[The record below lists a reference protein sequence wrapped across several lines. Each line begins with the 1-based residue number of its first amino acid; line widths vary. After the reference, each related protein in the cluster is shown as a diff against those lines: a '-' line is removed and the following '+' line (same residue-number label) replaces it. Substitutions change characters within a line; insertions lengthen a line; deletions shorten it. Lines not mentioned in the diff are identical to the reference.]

1 MTSSLALPSRWLFD
15 PLHRAAGGVFLLI
28 LLAFPAAGCGPRAT
42 RGRPTAK
49 TDRRAAITA
58 SASSPDQASAVAAV
72 QPMSREVRDKLLE
85 GAMDV
90 LGNLETYEE
99 SVAFP
104 QVFDRL
110 NQWSHA
116 MAGAGN
122 ADGWR
127 LDPLLDTL
135 PERLRGDSV
144 TKGIGELAF
153 DAAGDVVA
161 LRDQRWLADVAAT
174 ARGDAIEDLA
184 VARAL
189 FDWTIRSLAA
199 TSDPPMVPT
208 EANPGS
214 RWFSTGEILLAGR
227 ASAPQRAW
235 VFLELV
241 RHAGLDGVML
251 ATGDRDAGTLRPW
264 IPAVLCGDDA
274 YLFDP
279 GYGMPIPGPG
289 GKGVATARQAASDP
303 AILAGMSLPD
313 RPYPVQ
319 SPDIGQL
326 TVLIPATPWSLS
338 RRMHLLDRQ
347 LAGARR
353 ADLAI
358 DATTVATRALAALPG
373 PAAATQNADPPS
385 ASPVLGRASGLW
397 EFPWETIARRRAL
410 RPAVDAALGKELAVM
425 GVAIQQ
431 TDANRGA
438 RSFRPLYA
446 ARLREFR
453 GVLDGPDGAKMA
465 YLAARPGNA
474 VIAEMLR
481 GLPPPQAEQ
490 VKRMYDELK
499 VDATYWLGVLTLSE
513 KEYETAVDYL
523 DRMTLQAN
531 PEGIWSDAARAN
543 LARARLA
550 LGERDEAA
558 RLLREDASPQR
569 FGSRLLADRLSA
581 PPGGETP
588 SQ

>member
-1 MTSSLALPSRWLFD
+1 MIPPRPCRSGSWSQSPGPVARW
-15 PLHRAAGGVFLLI
+15 GVVLVTLMV
-28 LLAFPAAGCGPRAT
+28 AGCGPRAA
-42 RGRPTAK
+42 RGRPTGQ
-49 TDRRAAITA
+49 AAPRS
-58 SASSPDQASAVAAV
+58 SAQAAGPAAPAPGSAAV
-72 QPMSREVRDKLLE
+72 GQTMSREVRDKLLE

-99 SVAFP
+99 AVAFP

-116 MAGAGN
+116 VVGAGAI
-122 ADGWR
+122 DEWQ
-127 LDPLLDTL
+127 LDPLLETL
-135 PERLRGDSV
+135 PERFRGEGV
-144 TKGIGELAF
+144 TKGIGDLAF
-153 DAAGDVVA
+153 DATADVLA
-161 LRDQRWLADVAAT
+161 LRDQRWLADVAAS

-189 FDWTIRSLAA
+189 FEWTIRSLAA
-199 TSDPPMVPT
+199 TSDPPMVPSD
-208 EANPGS
+208 ANPGT
-214 RWFSTGEILLAGR
+214 RWFSLGEILLAGR

-251 ATGDRDAGTLRPW
+251 ATGDAEAGSLRPW
-264 IPAVLCGDDA
+264 IPAVLCGEEA

-279 GYGMPIPGPG
+279 GYGLPVPGPE
-289 GKGVATARQAASDP
+289 GKGVATARQAAGDP
-303 AILAGMSLPD
+303 TILAAMSLPD

-319 SPDIGQL
+319 APDMGRL
-326 TVLIPATPWSLS
+326 TVLVPASPWSLS

-353 ADLAI
+353 VDLAI
-358 DATTVATRALAALPG
+358 HAGKVAARALAALPATASS
-373 PAAATQNADPPS
+373 PASEAAAPLASTS
-385 ASPVLGRASGLW
+385 AAAGGPRALLW
-397 EFPWETIARRRAL
+397 EFPWETLDRRRAP
-410 RPAVDAALGKELAVM
+410 RQGVDAALGRELGVM
-425 GVAIQQ
+425 GMAIEQA
-431 TDANRGA
+431 DADRQA

-474 VIAEMLR
+474 VITEMLR

-490 VKRMYDELK
+490 AKRMYDELK
-499 VDATYWLGVLTLSE
+499 GDATYWLGVLTLAE
-513 KEYETAVDYL
+513 EEYDTAIDYL
-523 DRMTLQAN
+523 DRMTLRAN
-531 PEGIWSDAARAN
+531 PEGIWSDAARVN

-550 LGERDEAA
+550 LGEREEAA

-569 FGSRLLADRLSA
+569 FGSRLLADRLA
-581 PPGGETP
+581 PGGP
-588 SQ
+588 

>member
-1 MTSSLALPSRWLFD
+1 MTPPLSCAVRASSGSGLRVVWPGLPLLLLLVVF
-15 PLHRAAGGVFLLI
+15 PLT
-28 LLAFPAAGCGPRAT
+28 GCGSRAPS
-42 RGRPTAK
+42 GRPTPK
-49 TDRRAAITA
+49 PDRRAAPAATA
-58 SASSPDQASAVAAV
+58 SSADQATAT
-72 QPMSREVRDKLLE
+72 QTMSREVRDKLLE

-90 LGNLETYEE
+90 LGNLETYDE

-116 MAGAGN
+116 VAAAGV
-122 ADGWR
+122 ADPWS
-127 LDPLLDTL
+127 LDALLETL
-135 PERLRGDSV
+135 PERLRGDGV
-144 TKGIGELAF
+144 TKGIGDLAF
-153 DAAGDVVA
+153 DATADVLA

-174 ARGDAIEDLA
+174 ARADAIEDLD
-184 VARAL
+184 VACAL
-189 FDWTIRSLAA
+189 FEWTVRSLAA

-208 EANPGS
+208 DANPGS
-214 RWFSTGEILLAGR
+214 RWFTTGEILLAGR
-227 ASAPQRAW
+227 ASAAQRAW

-251 ATGDRDAGTLRPW
+251 ATGDQAAGTLRPW
-264 IPAVLCGDDA
+264 IPAVLCGDEA

-279 GYGMPIPGPG
+279 LYGLPIPGPG
-289 GKGVATARQAASDP
+289 GTGVATARQAASDP
-303 AILAGMSLPD
+303 TILTGMSLPD

-319 SPDIGQL
+319 APDIERL
-326 TVLIPATPWSLS
+326 TVLVPATPWSLS

-353 ADLAI
+353 VDLAI
-358 DATTVATRALAALPG
+358 DATTLAGRALAALPG
-373 PAAATQNADPPS
+373 PTAAPETVEQSPPP
-385 ASPVLGRASGLW
+385 ASPVAERRSGLW
-397 EFPWETIARRRAL
+397 EFPWETLARRRTL

-431 TDANRGA
+431 TDSNREA

-453 GVLDGPDGAKMA
+453 GVLDGPDGAKLA

-474 VIAEMLR
+474 VIGEMLR

-499 VDATYWLGVLTLSE
+499 GDATYWLGVLTLAE

-531 PEGIWSDAARAN
+531 PDGVWSDAARVN

-550 LGERDEAA
+550 LGEREEAA

-569 FGSRLLADRLSA
+569 FGSRILADRLL
-581 PPGGETP
+581 PPT
-588 SQ
+588 Q

>member
-1 MTSSLALPSRWLFD
+1 MTSPLPFWSRSSSCFGPRAVGSGLLL
-15 PLHRAAGGVFLLI
+15 PLLLI
-28 LLAFPAAGCGPRAT
+28 AISSAGCGSRAP
-42 RGRPTAK
+42 RGRPTPKA
-49 TDRRAAITA
+49 DRRAAPSA
-58 SASSPDQASAVAAV
+58 AASSQDQANPAAAA

-90 LGNLETYEE
+90 LGNLEAYEE

-116 MAGAGN
+116 VAAAGA
-122 ADGWR
+122 ADRWH
-127 LDPLLDTL
+127 LDPLLETL
-135 PERLRGDSV
+135 PERLRGEGV
-144 TKGIGELAF
+144 TKGIDELAF
-153 DAAGDVVA
+153 DATADVLT

-184 VARAL
+184 VARSL
-189 FDWTIRSLAA
+189 FEWTVRSLAA
-199 TSDPPMVPT
+199 ASDPPMVPT
-208 EANPGS
+208 DANPGS

-251 ATGDRDAGTLRPW
+251 ATGDPADGTLRPW
-264 IPAVLCGDDA
+264 IPAVLCGEDA

-279 GYGMPIPGPG
+279 GYGLPIPGPG
-289 GKGVATARQAASDP
+289 GEGVATARQAASDP
-303 AILAGMSLPD
+303 TILASMSLPD

-319 SPDIGQL
+319 ATDIERL
-326 TVLIPATPWSLS
+326 TVLVPATPWSLS

-353 ADLAI
+353 VDLAI

-373 PAAATQNADPPS
+373 QASTPANADQPEAAA
-385 ASPVLGRASGLW
+385 SPGAERRRGLW
-397 EFPWETIARRRAL
+397 EFPWETLARRRAL

-425 GVAIQQ
+425 GVALQQ
-431 TDANRGA
+431 TDANRETRA
-438 RSFRPLYA
+438 FRPLYA

-453 GVLDGPDGAKMA
+453 GALDGPDGAKMA

-474 VIAEMLR
+474 VIAEMLA

-499 VDATYWLGVLTLSE
+499 GDATYWLGVLTLTE

-531 PEGIWSDAARAN
+531 PEGVWSDAARVN

-550 LGERDEAA
+550 LGEREEAA

-569 FGSRLLADRLSA
+569 FGSRLQAERLV
-581 PPGGETP
+581 P
-588 SQ
+588 SPQ

>member
-1 MTSSLALPSRWLFD
+1 MTSSLDLPSRRLFD
-15 PLHRAAGGVFLLI
+15 PLPRAAGGVFLVI
-28 LLAFPAAGCGPRAT
+28 LLAIPVAGCGPRAT

-49 TDRRAAITA
+49 ADRRTATTA
-58 SASSPDQASAVAAV
+58 SVSSPDQASAAAAV

-208 EANPGS
+208 DGNPGS

-241 RHAGLDGVML
+241 RQPGR
-251 ATGDRDAGTLRPW
+251 RDAP
-264 IPAVLCGDDA
+264 P
-274 YLFDP
+274 
-279 GYGMPIPGPG
+279 
-289 GKGVATARQAASDP
+289 
-303 AILAGMSLPD
+303 
-313 RPYPVQ
+313 
-319 SPDIGQL
+319 
-326 TVLIPATPWSLS
+326 
-338 RRMHLLDRQ
+338 LD
-347 LAGARR
+347 
-353 ADLAI
+353 
-358 DATTVATRALAALPG
+358 
-373 PAAATQNADPPS
+373 S
-385 ASPVLGRASGLW
+385 
-397 EFPWETIARRRAL
+397 RRAL
-410 RPAVDAALGKELAVM
+410 WGRRLSLRSRVWHADSRP
-425 GVAIQQ
+425 
-431 TDANRGA
+431 RG
-438 RSFRPLYA
+438 
-446 ARLREFR
+446 R
-453 GVLDGPDGAKMA
+453 GGGNGPAG
-465 YLAARPGNA
+465 
-474 VIAEMLR
+474 
-481 GLPPPQAEQ
+481 
-490 VKRMYDELK
+490 
-499 VDATYWLGVLTLSE
+499 
-513 KEYETAVDYL
+513 
-523 DRMTLQAN
+523 
-531 PEGIWSDAARAN
+531 
-543 LARARLA
+543 
-550 LGERDEAA
+550 GERSHDPRRDVPPRSA
-558 RLLREDASPQR
+558 
-569 FGSRLLADRLSA
+569 LSG
-581 PPGGETP
+581 PGA
-588 SQ
+588 

>member
-1 MTSSLALPSRWLFD
+1 MIVFRSGSASVSCSSAACRWLV
-15 PLHRAAGGVFLLI
+15 LAALTV
-28 LLAFPAAGCGPRAT
+28 AGCGSGTP
-42 RGRPTAK
+42 RGRAGGSAPQRTK
-49 TDRRAAITA
+49 AAA
-58 SASSPDQASAVAAV
+58 DDGAAPAAV
-72 QPMSREVRDKLLE
+72 GQTMSREVRDQLLE
-85 GAMDV
+85 GTMDV

-99 SVAFP
+99 AVAFP

-116 MAGAGN
+116 VAGAGTI
-122 ADGWR
+122 DEWH
-127 LDPLLDTL
+127 LDPLLETL
-135 PERLRGDSV
+135 PERLRRDAT
-144 TKGIGELAF
+144 TKGIGDLAF
-153 DAAGDVVA
+153 DATADVLA

-174 ARGDAIEDLA
+174 ARGDAIDDLA

-208 EANPGS
+208 DANPGT
-214 RWFSTGEILLAGR
+214 RWFSLGEILLAGR

-251 ATGDRDAGTLRPW
+251 ATGDPASGTLRPW
-264 IPAVLCGDDA
+264 IPAVLCGEEA

-279 GYGMPIPGPG
+279 GYGLAVPGPG
-289 GKGVATARQAASDP
+289 GEGVATARQAAGDP
-303 AILAGMSLPD
+303 TILAGMSLPD

-319 SPDIGQL
+319 AADMARL
-326 TVLIPATPWSLS
+326 TVLVPATPGSLS

-353 ADLAI
+353 VDLSI
-358 DATTVATRALAALPG
+358 DAGAVATRALAALPA
-373 PAAATQNADPPS
+373 PTPS
-385 ASPVLGRASGLW
+385 ATETTPPAPAGAAGRALLW
-397 EFPWETIARRRAL
+397 EFPWETLDRRRTL
-410 RPAVDAALGKELAVM
+410 RPVVDQALGKELGVM
-425 GVAIQQ
+425 GLAIEQSDGDRQ
-431 TDANRGA
+431 T

-490 VKRMYDELK
+490 AKRMYDELK
-499 VDATYWLGVLTLSE
+499 GDATYWLGVMTLAE
-513 KEYETAVDYL
+513 GDYDTAIDYL
-523 DRMTLQAN
+523 DRMTLRAN
-531 PEGIWSDAARAN
+531 PDGVWSDAARVN

-550 LGERDEAA
+550 LGDREEAA

-569 FGSRLLADRLSA
+569 FGSRLLADRLVPGA
-581 PPGGETP
+581 P
-588 SQ
+588 

>member
-1 MTSSLALPSRWLFD
+1 
-15 PLHRAAGGVFLLI
+15 
-28 LLAFPAAGCGPRAT
+28 
-42 RGRPTAK
+42 
-49 TDRRAAITA
+49 
-58 SASSPDQASAVAAV
+58 
-72 QPMSREVRDKLLE
+72 MSREVRDKLLE

-99 SVAFP
+99 AVAFP

-116 MAGAGN
+116 VVGAGAI
-122 ADGWR
+122 DEWQ
-127 LDPLLDTL
+127 LDPLLETL
-135 PERLRGDSV
+135 PERLRGEGV
-144 TKGIGELAF
+144 TKGIGDLAF
-153 DAAGDVVA
+153 DATADVLA
-161 LRDQRWLADVAAT
+161 LRDQRWLADVAAS

-199 TSDPPMVPT
+199 TSDPPMVPSD
-208 EANPGS
+208 ANPGT
-214 RWFSTGEILLAGR
+214 RWFSLGEILLAGR

-251 ATGDRDAGTLRPW
+251 ATGDAEAGSLRPW
-264 IPAVLCGDDA
+264 IPAVLCGEEA

-279 GYGMPIPGPG
+279 GYGLPVPGPE
-289 GKGVATARQAASDP
+289 GKGVATARQAAGDP
-303 AILAGMSLPD
+303 TILAAMSLPD

-319 SPDIGQL
+319 APDMGRL
-326 TVLIPATPWSLS
+326 TVLVPASPWSLS

-353 ADLAI
+353 VDLAI
-358 DATTVATRALAALPG
+358 HAGKVAARALAALPATASS
-373 PAAATQNADPPS
+373 PASEAAAPPAPTSS
-385 ASPVLGRASGLW
+385 AAGGPRALLW
-397 EFPWETIARRRAL
+397 EFPWETLDRRRAP
-410 RPAVDAALGKELAVM
+410 RPGVDAALGRELGVM
-425 GVAIQQ
+425 GMAIEQA
-431 TDANRGA
+431 DADRQA

-474 VIAEMLR
+474 VITEMLR
-481 GLPPPQAEQ
+481 GLPPPQAVQ
-490 VKRMYDELK
+490 AKRMYDELK
-499 VDATYWLGVLTLSE
+499 GDATYWLGLLTLAE
-513 KEYETAVDYL
+513 EEYDTAIDYL
-523 DRMTLQAN
+523 DRMTLRAN
-531 PEGIWSDAARAN
+531 PEGIWSDAARVN

-550 LGERDEAA
+550 LGEREEAA

-569 FGSRLLADRLSA
+569 FGSRLLADRLA
-581 PPGGETP
+581 PGGP
-588 SQ
+588 

>member
-1 MTSSLALPSRWLFD
+1 MIAFVAFRSRSLSSPFS
-15 PLHRAAGGVFLLI
+15 RAAVNAALLM
-28 LLAFPAAGCGPRAT
+28 LLAVSVAGCGPRAA
-42 RGRPTAK
+42 RGRPNTKA
-49 TDRRAAITA
+49 DRRAATA
-58 SASSPDQASAVAAV
+58 TSVSSPDQASAVVAA

-122 ADGWR
+122 TDAWL

-153 DAAGDVVA
+153 DATGDVVA

-208 EANPGS
+208 DANPGS

-235 VFLELV
+235 VFLELI

-251 ATGDRDAGTLRPW
+251 ATGDRAAGTLRPW
-264 IPAVLCGDDA
+264 VPAVLCGDDA

-289 GKGVATARQAASDP
+289 GEGVATARQAAGDP
-303 AILAGMSLPD
+303 TILAAMSLPD

-319 SPDIGQL
+319 APDIERL
-326 TVLIPATPWSLS
+326 TVLVPATPWSLS

-347 LAGARR
+347 LAGVRR

-373 PAAATQNADPPS
+373 PGPATQSDDPPL
-385 ASPVLGRASGLW
+385 ASPIVDRPSGLW
-397 EFPWETIARRRAL
+397 EFPWETLARRRAL

-425 GVAIQQ
+425 GVALQQ
-431 TDANRGA
+431 TDTNREA

-453 GVLDGPDGAKMA
+453 GVLDGPEGAKMA

-581 PPGGETP
+581 PPLGEAP
-588 SQ
+588 PQ

>member
-1 MTSSLALPSRWLFD
+1 
-15 PLHRAAGGVFLLI
+15 
-28 LLAFPAAGCGPRAT
+28 
-42 RGRPTAK
+42 
-49 TDRRAAITA
+49 
-58 SASSPDQASAVAAV
+58 
-72 QPMSREVRDKLLE
+72 
-85 GAMDV
+85 MDV
-90 LGNLETYEE
+90 LGTLETYEE
-99 SVAFP
+99 AVAFP

-116 MAGAGN
+116 VAGAAA

-127 LDPLLDTL
+127 LDPLIETL
-135 PERLRGDSV
+135 PERLRGEGV

-153 DAAGDVVA
+153 DATTDVLA

-174 ARGDAIEDLA
+174 ARGDAIDDLE
-184 VARAL
+184 VARRL
-189 FDWTIRSLAA
+189 FDWTVRSLAA
-199 TSDPPMVPT
+199 TSDPPMVPSD
-208 EANPGS
+208 ANPGS

-251 ATGDRDAGTLRPW
+251 ATGDAAAGTIRPW

-279 GYGMPIPGPG
+279 GYGLPIPGPG
-289 GKGVATARQAASDP
+289 GEGVATARQAATDP
-303 AILAGMSLPD
+303 TILAGMSLPD

-319 SPDIGQL
+319 APDIERL
-326 TVLIPATPWSLS
+326 TVLVPATPWSLS

-353 ADLAI
+353 VDLAL
-358 DATTVATRALAALPG
+358 DAGTLAARALAALPG
-373 PAAATQNADPPS
+373 GPAATDGATPPDGRSGADR
-385 ASPVLGRASGLW
+385 RAGLW
-397 EFPWETIARRRAL
+397 EFPWETLARRRTL
-410 RPAVDAALGKELAVM
+410 RDSVDAAVGKELAVM
-425 GVAIQQ
+425 GLAIQQ
-431 TDANRGA
+431 TDTNRET

-465 YLAARPGNA
+465 YLAARPGNT
-474 VIAEMLR
+474 VIADMLR

-490 VKRMYDELK
+490 AKRIYDELK
-499 VDATYWLGVLTLSE
+499 GDATYWLGVLTLAE
-513 KEYETAVDYL
+513 KEYPTAVDYL
-523 DRMTLQAN
+523 DRMTLKAN
-531 PEGIWSDAARAN
+531 PEGIWSDAARVN

-550 LGERDEAA
+550 LGDREEAA

-569 FGSRLLADRLSA
+569 FGSRLLAERIA
-581 PPGGETP
+581 PGGP
-588 SQ
+588 

>member
-1 MTSSLALPSRWLFD
+1 MTAFLGLRSRSLPGPFSRVAVGTSL
-15 PLHRAAGGVFLLI
+15 VI
-28 LLAFPAAGCGPRAT
+28 LLAVSVAGCGPRAT
-42 RGRPTAK
+42 RGRPTTKA
-49 TDRRAAITA
+49 DRRAATTA
-58 SASSPDQASAVAAV
+58 SESSPDQASAVAAV

-116 MAGAGN
+116 MAGGGN
-122 ADGWR
+122 ADAWR

-135 PERLRGDSV
+135 PERLRGDGV

-153 DAAGDVVA
+153 DATGDVVA

-208 EANPGS
+208 DANPGS

-251 ATGDRDAGTLRPW
+251 ATGDRAAGTLRPW

-289 GKGVATARQAASDP
+289 GDGVATARQAASDP
-303 AILAGMSLPD
+303 TILAAMSLPD

-319 SPDIGQL
+319 APDIERL
-326 TVLIPATPWSLS
+326 TVLVPATPWSLS

-373 PAAATQNADPPS
+373 PAADPQTADPSS
-385 ASPVLGRASGLW
+385 ASSVVGRASGLW
-397 EFPWETIARRRAL
+397 EFPWETLARRRAL

-425 GVAIQQ
+425 GVALQQ
-431 TDANRGA
+431 TDANREA

-453 GVLDGPDGAKMA
+453 GLLDGPDGAKMA

-490 VKRMYDELK
+490 LKRMYDELK
-499 VDATYWLGVLTLSE
+499 GDATYWLGVLTLSE

-531 PEGIWSDAARAN
+531 PEGVWSDAARAN

-569 FGSRLLADRLSA
+569 FGSRLLADRLDA
-581 PPGGETP
+581 PPASEAP
-588 SQ
+588 AQ

>member
-1 MTSSLALPSRWLFD
+1 MA
-15 PLHRAAGGVFLLI
+15 AAGG
-28 LLAFPAAGCGPRAT
+28 
-42 RGRPTAK
+42 
-49 TDRRAAITA
+49 
-58 SASSPDQASAVAAV
+58 
-72 QPMSREVRDKLLE
+72 
-85 GAMDV
+85 
-90 LGNLETYEE
+90 
-99 SVAFP
+99 
-104 QVFDRL
+104 
-110 NQWSHA
+110 
-116 MAGAGN
+116 
-122 ADGWR
+122 ADPWR
-127 LDPLLDTL
+127 LDPLLETL
-135 PERLRGDSV
+135 PERLRGDGV
-144 TKGIGELAF
+144 TKGIEGVAF
-153 DAAGDVVA
+153 DATADVIA

-174 ARGDAIEDLA
+174 ARADAIEDLA

-189 FDWTIRSLAA
+189 FEWTIRSLAA

-208 EANPGS
+208 DANPGT

-251 ATGDRDAGTLRPW
+251 ATGDRAAGTLRPW
-264 IPAVLCGDDA
+264 IPAVLCGGEA

-279 GYGMPIPGPG
+279 GYGLPIPGPG
-289 GKGVATARQAASDP
+289 GEGVATARQAASDP
-303 AILAGMSLPD
+303 TILAGMSLPD

-319 SPDIGQL
+319 AADIARL
-326 TVLIPATPWSLS
+326 TVLVPATPWSLS

-353 ADLAI
+353 IDLAI
-358 DATTVATRALAALPG
+358 DATALATRALAALPG
-373 PAAATQNADPPS
+373 PTAAAASSAAADGGADRPS
-385 ASPVLGRASGLW
+385 SLW
-397 EFPWETIARRRAL
+397 EFPWETLVRRRTL
-410 RPAVDAALGKELAVM
+410 RPSVDAALGKELAVM

-431 TDANRGA
+431 TDANRET

-474 VIAEMLR
+474 VIKEMLA
-481 GLPPPQAEQ
+481 GLPPPQADQ

-499 VDATYWLGVLTLSE
+499 GDATYWLGVLTLAE

-531 PEGIWSDAARAN
+531 PEGIWSDAARVN
-543 LARARLA
+543 LAKARLA
-550 LGERDEAA
+550 LGEREEAA

-569 FGSRLLADRLSA
+569 FGSRLVADRLA
-581 PPGGETP
+581 PPP
-588 SQ
+588 P

>member
-1 MTSSLALPSRWLFD
+1 MTSPLSLRSRWSSGRL
-15 PLHRAAGGVFLLI
+15 PRAARGVVLLI
-28 LLAFPAAGCGPRAT
+28 LLALPLAGCGPRAT
-42 RGRPTAK
+42 RGRPTTKA
-49 TDRRAAITA
+49 DRRAATTA
-58 SASSPDQASAVAAV
+58 PLSSPDQASGVVAA

-90 LGNLETYEE
+90 LGNLEAYEE
-99 SVAFP
+99 AVAFP

-122 ADGWR
+122 ADPWR

-135 PERLRGDSV
+135 PERLRGDDLA
-144 TKGIGELAF
+144 KGIGELAF
-153 DAAGDVVA
+153 DATGDVVA

-189 FDWTIRSLAA
+189 FDWTVRSLAA

-208 EANPGS
+208 DANPGS
-214 RWFSTGEILLAGR
+214 RWFSTGEILLSGR

-251 ATGDRDAGTLRPW
+251 ATGDRAAGTLRPW

-279 GYGMPIPGPG
+279 GYGMPIPGPAG
-289 GKGVATARQAASDP
+289 EGVATARQAASDP
-303 AILAGMSLPD
+303 TILAGMSLPD

-319 SPDIGQL
+319 APDIERL

-358 DATTVATRALAALPG
+358 DATTLATRALAALPS
-373 PAAATQNADPPS
+373 PAAASQNADPPPAGS
-385 ASPVLGRASGLW
+385 VVERPSGLW
-397 EFPWETIARRRAL
+397 EFPWETLARRRAL

-425 GVAIQQ
+425 GVALQQ
-431 TDANRGA
+431 TDANREA

-499 VDATYWLGVLTLSE
+499 GDATYWLGVLTLGE

-531 PEGIWSDAARAN
+531 PDGVWSDAARAN

-581 PPGGETP
+581 PPP
-588 SQ
+588 Q

>member
-1 MTSSLALPSRWLFD
+1 MTPPLPCRSGSWSQSPAPGRRW
-15 PLHRAAGGVFLLI
+15 GVMLVTLMV
-28 LLAFPAAGCGPRAT
+28 AWMVAGCGPRAA
-42 RGRPTAK
+42 RDRPAGQA
-49 TDRRAAITA
+49 RVSAPAAGPA
-58 SASSPDQASAVAAV
+58 APAPGAAAV
-72 QPMSREVRDKLLE
+72 GQTMSREVRDKLLE

-99 SVAFP
+99 AVAFP

-116 MAGAGN
+116 VVGAGAI
-122 ADGWR
+122 DEWQ
-127 LDPLLDTL
+127 LDPLVDTL
-135 PERLRGDSV
+135 PERLRREGV
-144 TKGIGELAF
+144 TKGIGDLAF
-153 DAAGDVVA
+153 DATADVLA
-161 LRDQRWLADVAAT
+161 LRDQRWLADVAAS

-189 FDWTIRSLAA
+189 FEWTIRSLAA
-199 TSDPPMVPT
+199 TSDPPMVPSD
-208 EANPGS
+208 ANPGT
-214 RWFSTGEILLAGR
+214 RWFSLGEILLAGR

-251 ATGDRDAGTLRPW
+251 ATGDPEAGSLRPW
-264 IPAVLCGDDA
+264 IPAVLCGEEA

-279 GYGMPIPGPG
+279 GYGLPVPGPG
-289 GKGVATARQAASDP
+289 GEGVATARQAAGDP
-303 AILAGMSLPD
+303 TILAAMSLSD

-319 SPDIGQL
+319 APDMGRL
-326 TVLIPATPWSLS
+326 TVLVPATPGSLS

-353 ADLAI
+353 IDLAMH
-358 DATTVATRALAALPG
+358 AGKVAARALAALPA
-373 PAAATQNADPPS
+373 PTSPVPDAAAPPASTS
-385 ASPVLGRASGLW
+385 AAAGAARALLW
-397 EFPWETIARRRAL
+397 EFPWETLDRQRAP
-410 RPAVDAALGKELAVM
+410 RPGVDAALGRELGVM
-425 GVAIQQ
+425 GMAIEQS
-431 TDANRGA
+431 DDNRQA

-490 VKRMYDELK
+490 AKRMYDELK
-499 VDATYWLGVLTLSE
+499 GDATYWLGVLTLSE
-513 KEYETAVDYL
+513 EEYDTAIDYL

-531 PEGIWSDAARAN
+531 PEGIWSDAARVN

-550 LGERDEAA
+550 LGEREEAA

-569 FGSRLLADRLSA
+569 FGSRLLADRLA
-581 PPGGETP
+581 PRGP
-588 SQ
+588 